1 MFLLFD
7 TNRSGTLE
15 IDEIS
20 NMFKSN
26 GVYIKKNNLIKLFQM
41 VDEDNSGTLTFN
53 EFKEFMLSES
63 RQKLFT
69 NLMKKERDQQMQSF
83 LEPGGSNEKQ
93 EKATEIEY
101 LPLSADTM
109 IRHLRYKTIRKTLYD
124 EIFKNQKHIKQ
135 ESDIISSSK

>member
-26 GVYIKKNNLIKLFQM
+26 GISIKKNNLIKLFQM
-41 VDEDNSGTLTFN
+41 VDEDNSGTLTFK
-53 EFKEFMLSES
+53 EFKEFMLSQT

-69 NLMKKERDQQMQSF
+69 ELMKKERDQQLQTF
-83 LEPGGSNEKQ
+83 LEPGDVEEKVD
-93 EKATEIEY
+93 KASKIEY

-109 IRHLRYKTIRKTLYD
+109 IRHLRYKAIRKTLYD
-124 EIFKNQKHIKQ
+124 EIFWNQKQQKLDPEVVH
-135 ESDIISSSK
+135 SSK